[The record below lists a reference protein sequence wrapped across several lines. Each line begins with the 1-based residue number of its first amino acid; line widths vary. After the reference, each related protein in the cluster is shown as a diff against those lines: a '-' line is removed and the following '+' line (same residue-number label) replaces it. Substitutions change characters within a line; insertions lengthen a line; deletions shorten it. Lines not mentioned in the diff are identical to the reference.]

1 MNDLASYE
9 NAQYIQKNSQKKSV
23 RSPIMAKK
31 PSEKCHLMHQLQN
44 NFEVFALN
52 NHLNGEDDCFSV
64 ENVMTAMPHPS
75 SDPSINE

>member
-1 MNDLASYE
+1 
-9 NAQYIQKNSQKKSV
+9 
-23 RSPIMAKK
+23 MAKK

-64 ENVMTAMPHPS
+64 DNVKAAMPHPLT
-75 SDPSINE
+75 DPSVTE